1 MRLSGL
7 TIAAT
12 LGAGFAVAACGPSV
26 TSPWRS
32 RPAVAADPIDL
43 TDPTAAAAE
52 ARLLAAWRPAPL
64 PISDDLRDS
73 IAFLCRNAGD
83 ADANA
88 AMAKLDVA
96 VVDARGA
103 GLASMILADD
113 TVAFE
118 CRVKLETV
126 GGTLG
131 ATIIEAPSRLAPSSA
146 ESLGDDGIPVVS
158 PRRVDEVAGP

>member
-12 LGAGFAVAACGPSV
+12 IAIGFAVAACGPSV
-26 TSPWRS
+26 TSPSPS
-32 RPAVAADPIDL
+32 RAAVATDPIDL

-103 GLASMILADD
+103 GLAAMILPDD
-113 TVAFE
+113 TLSFE
-118 CRVKLETV
+118 CRGQPETV
-126 GGTLG
+126 
-131 ATIIEAPSRLAPSSA
+131 AAPL
-146 ESLGDDGIPVVS
+146 
-158 PRRVDEVAGP
+158 